1 MKEVEKMI
9 KLKRVYSAREKG
21 DGFRILVDRIWP
33 RGISKEKAQI
43 DLWLKEIAP
52 STELRK
58 FFGHLPERFPVFE
71 EKYLEE
77 LMTDQEKQLAVK
89 QLAELCQNY
98 PIVTLVYGAKNEQQN
113 QAVVLKALME
123 RKLNRRVLALL
134 GQAPED

>member
-1 MKEVEKMI
+1 MKYLEKMI

-123 RKLNRRVLALL
+123 RKLNR
-134 GQAPED
+134 

>member
-33 RGISKEKAQI
+33 RGISKEKVQI

-123 RKLNRRVLALL
+123 RKLNR
-134 GQAPED
+134 

>member
-9 KLKRVYSAREKG
+9 KLKRVYSVHEKG

-123 RKLNRRVLALL
+123 RKLNR
-134 GQAPED
+134 

>member
-89 QLAELCQNY
+89 KLAELCQNY

-123 RKLNRRVLALL
+123 RKLNR
-134 GQAPED
+134 

>member
-33 RGISKEKAQI
+33 RGISMEKAQI

-113 QAVVLKALME
+113 QAVVLKGLME
-123 RKLNRRVLALL
+123 RKLNR
-134 GQAPED
+134 

>member
-33 RGISKEKAQI
+33 RGIS
-43 DLWLKEIAP
+43 
-52 STELRK
+52 
-58 FFGHLPERFPVFE
+58 
-71 EKYLEE
+71 
-77 LMTDQEKQLAVK
+77 
-89 QLAELCQNY
+89 AELCQNY

-123 RKLNRRVLALL
+123 RKLNR
-134 GQAPED
+134 

>member
-33 RGISKEKAQI
+33 RGISKEKEQI

-123 RKLNRRVLALL
+123 RKLNR
-134 GQAPED
+134 

>member
-33 RGISKEKAQI
+33 RGKSKEKAQI

-113 QAVVLKALME
+113 QAVVLKGLME
-123 RKLNRRVLALL
+123 RKLNR
-134 GQAPED
+134 

>member
-1 MKEVEKMI
+1 MINVYAMKEVEKMI

-123 RKLNRRVLALL
+123 RKLNR
-134 GQAPED
+134 

>member
-58 FFGHLPERFPVFE
+58 FFGHLPERFSVFE

-123 RKLNRRVLALL
+123 RKLNR
-134 GQAPED
+134 

>member
-1 MKEVEKMI
+1 MI

-33 RGISKEKAQI
+33 RGISKEKVQI

-123 RKLNRRVLALL
+123 RKLNR
-134 GQAPED
+134 

>member
-58 FFGHLPERFPVFE
+58 FFGHLPERFPAFE

-123 RKLNRRVLALL
+123 RKLNR
-134 GQAPED
+134 

>member
-33 RGISKEKAQI
+33 RGISKEKARI

-123 RKLNRRVLALL
+123 RKLNR
-134 GQAPED
+134 